1 MPTPYRRVRHAL
13 MGQELVRPPSL
24 QTGEQRTASWLELFF
39 DLAFVLVIAELAGAL
54 RGDVTLHGVAVF
66 AGLFSAV
73 WWSWVSSTL
82 YANRFDHDDVVYR
95 LYKLTAMLAV
105 IGLAATATEATGA
118 RAGLFAGCQV
128 ALRLV
133 LLAQY
138 ARAYRSVEVA
148 RPTIRLYLLGI
159 SAGAA
164 LWAASLAV
172 PVPLRFVLWALAV
185 LVEVA
190 VPILATAQEHEVPLH
205 LEHLPER
212 FSLFVILVLG
222 ESVAAVA
229 HGVHD
234 ARWTGQAAAVGVAA
248 FILASALWWSWFDL
262 ASAAAKG
269 MLDRTGGRGSTVSLD
284 VYVFGQLPLCLA
296 LASIGVG
303 IQLSVLQSARGDV
316 PFGTRLLLAGGV
328 ALYLVATTT
337 TNTGMARRWRGGLG
351 WPFAAAAL
359 AAADTLLAL
368 PAVALVGGLA
378 ALVVVVVLVGLVH
391 QAEGRLD
398 AEPR

>member
-1 MPTPYRRVRHAL
+1 
-13 MGQELVRPPSL
+13 
-24 QTGEQRTASWLELFF
+24 
-39 DLAFVLVIAELAGAL
+39 
-54 RGDVTLHGVAVF
+54 VA
-66 AGLFSAV
+66 
-73 WWSWVSSTL
+73 
-82 YANRFDHDDVVYR
+82 D
-95 LYKLTAMLAV
+95 
-105 IGLAATATEATGA
+105 
-118 RAGLFAGCQV
+118 
-128 ALRLV
+128 

-159 SAGAA
+159 GAGAA

-190 VPILATAQEHEVPLH
+190 VPILATVQEHEVPLH

-262 ASAAAKG
+262 AGAAAKR

-337 TNTGMARRWRGGLG
+337 TNTGMGRRWRVGLG

-368 PAVALVGGLA
+368 PTVALVGGLA

-391 QAEGRLD
+391 QAEGRLE